1 MVGSWV
7 DIVTGSQL
15 LDVVKPTENSLTNKL
30 EKQSRCAAIEREEDE
45 RYRKKI
51 NSKIKYEVERT

>member
-30 EKQSRCAAIEREEDE
+30 EKQSRCAAIEREDE